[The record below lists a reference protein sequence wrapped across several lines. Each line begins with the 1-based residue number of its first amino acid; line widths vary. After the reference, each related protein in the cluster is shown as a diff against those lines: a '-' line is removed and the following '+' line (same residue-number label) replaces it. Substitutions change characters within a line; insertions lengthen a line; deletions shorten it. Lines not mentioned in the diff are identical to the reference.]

1 VKHRLQAADLSASKE
16 FDMNRA
22 AHLSCL
28 SLILV
33 VFLLVC
39 TAWAQYGASLQGTV
53 TDQSGAVVSGA
64 NVTAT
69 NEATGLSQRVVTSDS
84 GSYRIPSLSPGT
96 YAVEVESSSF
106 KKSTTTGVVI
116 EAEKVRGLNVTLQA
130 GSAAE
135 TVSVI
140 GEAGG
145 VETETA
151 SVSGAISSRQ
161 VEQLP
166 QFGRDPFELLR
177 LAPGVFGDGAR
188 NGTGQAQ
195 LLPNGGGP
203 GGSNNSIYQVENQT
217 QISSNGQ
224 RVSGNNFLIDGVDV
238 NSLTWGGASVVTPN
252 QELSLR

>member
-1 VKHRLQAADLSASKE
+1 MIR
-16 FDMNRA
+16 RPP
-22 AHLSCL
+22 
-28 SLILV
+28 
-33 VFLLVC
+33 
-39 TAWAQYGASLQGTV
+39 
-53 TDQSGAVVSGA
+53 
-64 NVTAT
+64 
-69 NEATGLSQRVVTSDS
+69 R
-84 GSYRIPSLSPGT
+84 
-96 YAVEVESSSF
+96 
-106 KKSTTTGVVI
+106 STLFPYTTLFRSTGVVI

-177 LAPGVFGDGAR
+177 LATGVFGDGAR

-195 LLPNGGGP
+195 LLPHRGGP
-203 GGSNNSIYQVENQT
+203 GGTNKSIY
-217 QISSNGQ
+217 
-224 RVSGNNFLIDGVDV
+224 
-238 NSLTWGGASVVTPN
+238 
-252 QELSLR
+252 

>member
-1 VKHRLQAADLSASKE
+1 
-16 FDMNRA
+16 MNRA

-166 QFGRDPFELLR
+166 RATGFSGPPRPCRGSRSSRD
-177 LAPGVFGDGAR
+177 AA
-188 NGTGQAQ
+188 
-195 LLPNGGGP
+195 LPAM
-203 GGSNNSIYQVENQT
+203 
-217 QISSNGQ
+217 
-224 RVSGNNFLIDGVDV
+224 R
-238 NSLTWGGASVVTPN
+238 
-252 QELSLR
+252 